1 MCLLLLSSFVVI
13 VYDHLSRCLFN
24 VEMAALTLVA
34 VLLVTSL
41 FTTSTACPRTDKK
54 TIGHGDEAL
63 RENTLNLLLSFSLGL
78 YWLMS
83 FLKQKIGLTMSL
95 WPVRNFKPSSHV
107 SDNWCLGT
115 SGAHV
120 GMSGAARARRATFV
134 LFCFCAARAR
144 RAVRNRTP

>member
-1 MCLLLLSSFVVI
+1 MIICHDVCLM
-13 VYDHLSRCLFN
+13 SRCGGVACDIVIYNFN
-24 VEMAALTLVA
+24 GVPAN
-34 VLLVTSL
+34 
-41 FTTSTACPRTDKK
+41 RQK

-115 SGAHV
+115 S
-120 GMSGAARARRATFV
+120 AALSEIERLSRETEP
-134 LFCFCAARAR
+134 
-144 RAVRNRTP
+144 TTI